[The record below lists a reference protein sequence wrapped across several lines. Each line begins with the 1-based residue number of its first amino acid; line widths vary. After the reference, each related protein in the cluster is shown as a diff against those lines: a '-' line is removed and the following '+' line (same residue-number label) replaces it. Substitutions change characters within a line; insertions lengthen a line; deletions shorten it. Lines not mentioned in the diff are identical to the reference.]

1 MSGWQVHLNPRESTF
16 VEPDSNQQSDAGQD
30 QASEGSSS
38 EFDGVT
44 TRRRVVRMLVVL
56 LIGVSLITGLQLLG
70 TSTDH
75 QVANFASG
83 LIALI
88 IGVILLFQ
96 LHRTAS
102 DFGATRAVPLAL
114 LGLIAAAVTLFR
126 FDGFSGEMVP
136 LFKLRFGSSTP
147 AVRSLSEASD
157 VPAES
162 VADGPSAVAETD
174 FLGFLGNSRTGVIA
188 EREFAVPESVESV
201 ELLWNQGVGDGWS
214 SFAVVEDR
222 AITLEQRDQD
232 ECLTCYRLADGELM
246 WVIRHT
252 AIHQNPMG
260 GIGPRS
266 TPSIDGD
273 YVYAQGATGTL
284 WCVNW
289 KTGEERW
296 SVDLLDLAGWDQA
309 ASEGLISWGR
319 AGSPLLVE
327 GLCVIPY
334 GGPPENES
342 TGRSLIALA
351 ADTGQTR
358 WIAGADQISYASP
371 CLMTLAGERQIVSVN
386 EQTITGHRIEDGLE
400 LWQFEWYGQS
410 NSGAN
415 CSMAVP
421 AGQDRFL
428 IGKGYGGGS
437 ALVEVSKA
445 DSGSMTAQAVWQ
457 SSRVLKTK
465 FTHACVDGDTAYAI
479 SNGSLEAVSIPD
491 GEQLWRQ
498 PRGGRLGQGQL
509 LLVGDTLLGQSES
522 GEVVFID
529 ANPNEY
535 RERLRLPA
543 MESKTWNIPTIA
555 GRHLLVRNDR
565 QAFCFL
571 LPPAGD

>member
-1 MSGWQVHLNPRESTF
+1 M
-16 VEPDSNQQSDAGQD
+16 EPDSNQQNHVAQD
-30 QASEGSSS
+30 EASEDLSSDVNS
-38 EFDGVT
+38 VA
-44 TRRRVVRMLVVL
+44 TRRRVAGMLIVL
-56 LIGVSLITGLQLLG
+56 LIGVALITGIQLLG

-75 QVANFASG
+75 QMANFASG
-83 LIALI
+83 LVALI
-88 IGVILLFQ
+88 TGVILLFQ
-96 LHRTAS
+96 LHRTAC
-102 DFGATRAVPLAL
+102 DFGATKIVPVAL
-114 LGLIAAAVTLFR
+114 LGLIAAAATLFR
-126 FDGFSGEMVP
+126 FDGFSGEMFP
-136 LFKLRFGSSTP
+136 QFKLRFVSSTP
-147 AVRSLSEASD
+147 AVRSLSESTEVAT
-157 VPAES
+157 ES
-162 VADGPSAVAETD
+162 VAEGPAAVAETN

-188 EREFAVPESVESV
+188 DREFAVPESIESV
-201 ELLWNQGVGDGWS
+201 ELLWNQGVGEGWS
-214 SFAVVEDR
+214 SFAVIEDR

-232 ECLTCYRLADGELM
+232 ECLTCYRLSDGELM
-246 WVIRHT
+246 WIVRHE
-252 AIHQNPMG
+252 AMHQNPMG

-266 TPSIDGD
+266 TPSIGGD
-273 YVYAQGATGTL
+273 FVYAQGATGTL

-289 KTGEERW
+289 KTGEVRW
-296 SVDLLDLAGWDQA
+296 SVDLLDLAGWDQT
-309 ASEGLISWGR
+309 ASEVLISWGR
-319 AGSPLLVE
+319 AGSPLLVD

-334 GGPPENES
+334 GGPPANES

-351 ADTGQTR
+351 ADTGEIR
-358 WIAGADQISYASP
+358 WAAGEDQISYASP

-386 EQTITGHRIEDGLE
+386 EQTITGHRIEDGSE

-421 AGQDRFL
+421 AGEDRFL

-437 ALVEVSKA
+437 ALVEITKTA
-445 DSGSMTAQAVWQ
+445 NGSMTAQAVWQ
-457 SSRVLKTK
+457 SNRVLKTK

-479 SNGSLEAVSIPD
+479 SNGSLEAVSIPE

-509 LLVGDTLLGQSES
+509 LLVGDVLLGQSES

-529 ANPNEY
+529 ADPTAY
-535 RERLRLPA
+535 RERFRLPA

-571 LPPAGD
+571 LPPAGR